1 MLINESENN
10 LSLSLFSTN
19 YIPIDNINYINN
31 KESTINLE
39 DEGKESID
47 LSNIKLDEIEFGSKI
62 LCPEKNCF
70 SNSIISLD
78 PFSFEVNYDCGK
90 HKNKMNIIEYA
101 LNAGKSKE
109 ISIKCFKCEKK
120 YFDIQKEKNMLY
132 KCYCGNNYCEECK
145 KNHLKEVQNKNEHN
159 MIDYNEKD
167 YLCCCCDKD
176 KKYIE
181 YCLTCKKNLC
191 IICSESHRKHEK
203 KIFGNMHILSE
214 QEKIILNQKR
224 EEQKNK
230 INKFNKIINNWSQK
244 VNIIINIIKKKLE
257 LYNKINDIIFNQND
271 SNKIFYEEIKN
282 VQNIRFDFDNDFLDI
297 LNSENDFIEQNK
309 LICKLLNKNI
319 EIKRHKL
326 INKKMFNNIILKAE
340 KSIKGKVKTICE
352 IKKEKFLIINII
364 DKNNRENISFFK
376 KSITEN
382 EYNLKISTDE
392 DGNILDVIELK
403 DGNLLIVKDK
413 QFKIIELCIPEL
425 LIKNVQ
431 TKILENEYF
440 KEIKEMSNGYLISSS
455 FNNNEINQN
464 KIVIWKKDLINGNYE
479 IFKIYQ
485 GFQKALSILE
495 INNYK
500 FVSYFED
507 NTLFSYNLK
516 LKKTSNILL
525 TIKIKK
531 IFKKMIQVG
540 KNGILLIFN
549 QSLILFNLENS
560 QYSLLKIYY
569 DINSICSIDNSKK
582 YFLASYSKDQDFG
595 LFLLDINLHE
605 NKIYKIK
612 KIFIKNAHS
621 KVINCIY
628 RLSDEIFITGSSDNT
643 YKIWELK

>member
-1 MLINESENN
+1 
-10 LSLSLFSTN
+10 
-19 YIPIDNINYINN
+19 
-31 KESTINLE
+31 
-39 DEGKESID
+39 
-47 LSNIKLDEIEFGSKI
+47 
-62 LCPEKNCF
+62 
-70 SNSIISLD
+70 
-78 PFSFEVNYDCGK
+78 
-90 HKNKMNIIEYA
+90 
-101 LNAGKSKE
+101 
-109 ISIKCFKCEKK
+109 
-120 YFDIQKEKNMLY
+120 
-132 KCYCGNNYCEECK
+132 
-145 KNHLKEVQNKNEHN
+145 
-159 MIDYNEKD
+159 
-167 YLCCCCDKD
+167 
-176 KKYIE
+176 
-181 YCLTCKKNLC
+181 
-191 IICSESHRKHEK
+191 
-203 KIFGNMHILSE
+203 
-214 QEKIILNQKR
+214 
-224 EEQKNK
+224 
-230 INKFNKIINNWSQK
+230 
-244 VNIIINIIKKKLE
+244 LE

-340 KSIKGKVKTICE
+340 KSIKGQVKTICE

-364 DKNNRENISFFK
+364 DKNNREKISFFK

-382 EYNLKISTDE
+382 EYHLKISTDE
-392 DGNILDVIELK
+392 DGNILDVMELK

-431 TKILENEYF
+431 IKILENEYF

-464 KIVIWKKDLINGNYE
+464 KIIIWKKDLINGNYE

-516 LKKTSNILL
+516 LKKISNILL

-582 YFLASYSKDQDFG
+582 YFLASYSKDKDFG
-595 LFLLDINLHE
+595 LFLLDINLNE
-605 NKIYKIK
+605 NRIYKIK